1 MPVSRPKPLR
11 RRFLAF
17 LAHPQRV
24 TQPDPASARLRLSGA
39 LCGYA
44 WPSKANE
51 NAMKRRRGI
60 ARKAIP
66 ELAALGW
73 TVSEY
78 AKNKFEIGRPKAT
91 HLLGAAN
98 KTQGIGHEE

>member
-1 MPVSRPKPLR
+1 MSPNHSSWPIPCVL
-11 RRFLAF
+11 FA
-17 LAHPQRV
+17 A
-24 TQPDPASARLRLSGA
+24 
-39 LCGYA
+39 
-44 WPSKANE
+44 PSKANE

-78 AKNKFEIGRPKAT
+78 AKN
-91 HLLGAAN
+91 
-98 KTQGIGHEE
+98 